1 MLMQP
6 VSAAQNAYRGTAMQ
20 ALRFITVA
28 GVLFITLTIVYLS
41 RAAAPAP
48 EMSAKAGE
56 YTLTGPYTHNNLTIY
71 LVRGANR
78 LQDKHYLT
86 LQEAM
91 EKKLVVVQETGSV
104 NELKIQNL
112 SPDTDIYIQSGDI
125 VKGGRQDRTIA
136 LDFIAPPKSEAMA
149 INAFCVEHGRW
160 TQRGAEDAVAFASSN
175 NAVAG
180 KDLKL
185 AAKASTQA
193 SQGEVWQQVREN
205 QAKLTSNA
213 QAPVIDPASPSSY
226 QLTLENQKVRQTTEA
241 YKNQLLHI
249 IDDKPDA
256 IGYVMVI
263 NGQLNSS
270 DVYGSHELFAKLW
283 PKMLDSAAVE
293 AFAELK
299 KDQKFEPIKAETVV
313 AAIVDADQ
321 AKDASRAVTPRVQL
335 VTRETTKNVLF
346 ETRDKESTSPWIHR
360 NYIAKDE
367 KAPAR
372 TNRMEPEL
380 QQQINAPANQ
390 NPAQSQV
397 EQRQQNAQRNR

>member
-1 MLMQP
+1 
-6 VSAAQNAYRGTAMQ
+6 MQ
-20 ALRFITVA
+20 ALRFITTA
-28 GVLFITLTIVYLS
+28 GVLFITFGLAYLT
-41 RAAAPAP
+41 RGAAPAP
-48 EMSAKAGE
+48 DTVSAQAGE

-91 EKKLVVVQETGSV
+91 DKKLVVVQETGSV

-160 TQRGAEDAVAFASSN
+160 TQRGRESTVAFASSN

-185 AAKASTQA
+185 AAKERGN
-193 SQGEVWQQVREN
+193 QGEVWQQVHEN
-205 QAKLTSNA
+205 QAKLSSNA
-213 QAPVIDPASPSSY
+213 QASVADAASPSSY
-226 QLTLENQKVRQTTEA
+226 QLTLENQKVRQTTDA
-241 YKNQLLHI
+241 YKNELLHI
-249 IDDKPDA
+249 IDGKPDA

-263 NGQLNSS
+263 NGQLNCS
-270 DVYGSHELFAKLW
+270 DVYCSHDLFASLW
-283 PKMLDSAAVE
+283 PKMLDSAAIE
-293 AFAELK
+293 AFAELR
-299 KDQKFEPIKAETVV
+299 KDQKFEPIKVETVV
-313 AAIVDADQ
+313 AAIADADQ
-321 AKDASRAVTPRVQL
+321 AKDAAQNVTPRVQL
-335 VTRETTKNVLF
+335 VTRETKKNVLF
-346 ETRDKESTSPWIHR
+346 ETRDRQSTSPWVHR

-367 KAPAR
+367 NAPAPR
-372 TNRMEPEL
+372 TLRGQQIEP
-380 QQQINAPANQ
+380 QQQINPPANPS
-390 NPAQSQV
+390 PAQQAPT
-397 EQRQQNAQRNR
+397 EQRQQRQNDR